1 MTLSKRKPNN
11 LKRQGKFLLQW
22 IEIFLGIIVLVAVIV
37 MSIFT
42 IIDLFSADW
51 SSMDTFMELLKT
63 ILQLAIGV
71 EIARLLFSYS
81 VETIIELAVFVV
93 ARKLLL
99 LEHDFIALILGIVS
113 LVLLF
118 GARHF
123 FMEDDIRSS
132 EILKKQEQENAS

>member
-1 MTLSKRKPNN
+1 MTLSKKKPRK
-11 LKRQGKFLLQW
+11 LKRKGKALLQW
-22 IEIFLGIIVLVAVIV
+22 IEIFLGVIVLVAVLIT
-37 MSIFT
+37 SGNT
-42 IIDLFSADW
+42 IINLFSANW
-51 SSMDTFMELLKT
+51 STMDTFMELLKT

-99 LEHDFIALILGIVS
+99 LEGDFIALLLGIVS

-123 FMEDDIRSS
+123 FMEDDMRSS
-132 EILKKQEQENAS
+132 ALSKQQDQDE

>member
-1 MTLSKRKPNN
+1 MSARKQKPKN
-11 LKRQGKFLLQW
+11 LKKQGKFLLQW
-22 IEIFLGIIVLVAVIV
+22 IEIFLGLIVLVAVII
-37 MSIFT
+37 MSVIT
-42 IIDLFSADW
+42 IVDLFSADW

-99 LEHDFIALILGIVS
+99 LENDFIALILGIVS

-123 FMEDDIRSS
+123 FMEDDMRSS
-132 EILKKQEQENAS
+132 ELMKKQES